1 MSSTSR
7 DHIKRAELPLREI
20 VKKLGLAMI
29 LALTLT
35 NAVPAHAQAS
45 ATGCKNSDYKAAGC
59 VAPTPTAQV
68 PEPNSLPLVAA
79 GLIALSVLA
88 LSAKKRTI
96 QQ

>member
-1 MSSTSR
+1 LVS
-7 DHIKRAELPLREI
+7 DELQNFRYFSESFGEI

-45 ATGCKNSDYKAAGC
+45 ATGCKNSNYKAAGC
-59 VAPTPTAQV
+59 VAPAPAAQV
-68 PEPNSLPLVAA
+68 PEPNSLPLVAV
-79 GLIALSVLA
+79 GLLA
-88 LSAKKRTI
+88 LSMLALFAKKRTI

>member
-1 MSSTSR
+1 
-7 DHIKRAELPLREI
+7 

-45 ATGCKNSDYKAAGC
+45 ATGCKNSNNKAAGC
-59 VAPTPTAQV
+59 VAPTQPAQM

-79 GLIALSVLA
+79 GLLALSVLA
-88 LSAKKRTI
+88 LFAKKRTI